1 MNVILEAECSF
12 ISFVAATPTPIG
24 VKVTAKGNSGMVS
37 TTARPPNISPPRPT
51 KGQEFVKKKMA
62 KLKKKGK
69 KPALEF
75 SVLGGPDKMKETLL
89 RLLQG
94 MCNIINNES
103 LYGFQNSNGKIPYI
117 FQNNWEKSRFFSC
130 TKITKLTIFPKPHA
144 KKLQIVGIF

>member
-1 MNVILEAECSF
+1 
-12 ISFVAATPTPIG
+12 
-24 VKVTAKGNSGMVS
+24 MVS

-94 MCNIINNES
+94 MCN
-103 LYGFQNSNGKIPYI
+103 K
-117 FQNNWEKSRFFSC
+117 
-130 TKITKLTIFPKPHA
+130 
-144 KKLQIVGIF
+144 